1 MNQEEKQQVEQSK
14 EVKERN
20 LKKLVS
26 WGGWKRELGW
36 LIFFTLLLFSAYS
49 YQDDINQC
57 REYVIDPC
65 SKCLI
70 RDTAMIEGLQNQIGA
85 MKEVNKININ
95 DLNLEFTNGL

>member
-26 WGGWKRELGW
+26 WGGWKKELGW
-36 LIFFTLLLFSAYS
+36 VVFFAILLFAAYA
-49 YQDDINQC
+49 YKRDIDMC
-57 REYVIDPC
+57 RPYLEDPC

-70 RDTAMIEGLQNQIGA
+70 RDTAMIEGLQNKIGA
-85 MKEVNKININ
+85 MKEANKININ